1 MSQRTRL
8 REHLES
14 GKSITRLSAL
24 TELGI
29 FELASRVGELE
40 KDGFEIQRERI
51 KVWNRWNESVTVTK
65 YTKA

>member
-51 KVWNRWNESVTVTK
+51 KVWNRWNEAVTVTK
-65 YTKA
+65 YTKK

>member
-1 MSQRTRL
+1 MSQRERL
-8 REHLES
+8 KTHLES

-51 KVWNRWNESVTVTK
+51 KVWNRWNEAVTVTK

>member
-24 TELGI
+24 AELGI

-51 KVWNRWNESVTVTK
+51 KVWNRWNEAVTVTK
-65 YTKA
+65 YTKK